1 MTIQSLPPHLLEIEK
16 QLNNMARTRMLYT
29 LIFLAAI
36 VVLTV
41 TGVTMAEARNAGS
54 FARGIDNFFDYPVDL
69 FREAFEAGWAWWPLL
84 IKHLPELI
92 STINLA
98 IFSTFLGFV
107 FAVVLSL
114 VASKNLIQSAFWVAF
129 ARRTLDLMRSF
140 PELVIA
146 MIFLYLMGKSEL
158 PALIAIWIHTIGAL
172 GKLFSEA
179 VENCDPKPV
188 EGLESAGANWWQRV
202 RFGVLPQVLPLFFA
216 YGMMRLEI
224 NVRASTILG
233 FVGAGGI
240 GEALSTNIQF
250 RYGDEILAIMA
261 LLVMTITALDYLS
274 SYVRNRLATGIV

>member
-1 MTIQSLPPHLLEIEK
+1 MTTSSLPPHLIEIEN
-16 QLNNMARTRMLYT
+16 QLNALARTRMIYT
-29 LIFLAAI
+29 LIFIAAI
-36 VVLTV
+36 VILTV

-54 FARGIDNFFDYPVDL
+54 FSRGIDNFFDYPVDL
-69 FREAFEAGWAWWPLL
+69 FVEAFETGWAWWGLL
-84 IKHLPELI
+84 LKHLPELI
-92 STINLA
+92 NTINLA
-98 IFSTFLGFV
+98 LFSTFLGFI

-114 VASKNLIQSAFWVAF
+114 VASKNLIQSAFWVGF
-129 ARRTLDLMRSF
+129 ARRTLDIMRSF

-146 MIFLYLMGKSEL
+146 MVFLYLMGKSEL

-179 VENCDPKPV
+179 VENCDSRPLD
-188 EGLESAGANWWQRV
+188 GLESAGANWWQKV
-202 RFGVLPQVLPLFFA
+202 RFGVFPQVLPLFFA

-240 GEALSTNIQF
+240 GEALSTMIQW

-261 LLVMTITALDYLS
+261 LLVVTITALDYLS
-274 SYVRNRLATGIV
+274 SYVRNRLATGVV